1 MSNGLVVKK
10 VSGAESPKFIVL
22 VKISVWDLA
31 YDFPTCEQSFVV
43 LDIQDTKRVLEKV
56 EGDYKE
62 LVDAIARDYEEE
74 GVKEAI
80 KDINVDIQGL
90 LEDLE
95 HELLDSAFNGDNF
108 NYGNTRTQVNA
119 YTQYEVEVRR
129 IEVI

>member
-1 MSNGLVVKK
+1 MNNVIVKQ

-43 LDIQDTKRVLEKV
+43 LDEQDNKRVLDKV
-56 EGDYKE
+56 EKDYRE
-62 LVDAIARDYEEE
+62 FVDAITKDYGEE

-80 KDINVDIQGL
+80 KDINLDTQGL
-90 LEDLE
+90 LEELE
-95 HELLDSAFNGDNF
+95 HDLLDNAFNGDNF
-108 NYGNTRTQVNA
+108 NYGNTGTQVNA

-129 IEVI
+129 IDVI